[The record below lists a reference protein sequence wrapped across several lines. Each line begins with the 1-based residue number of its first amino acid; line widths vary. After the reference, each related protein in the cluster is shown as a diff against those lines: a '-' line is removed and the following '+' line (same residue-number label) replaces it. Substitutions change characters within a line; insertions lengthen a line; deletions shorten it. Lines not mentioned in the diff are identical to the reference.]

1 VKIGHEIVMGLVAG
15 AFSAGTVF
23 ALWTATHPSR
33 TEIAEMIAPATS
45 AAKAAQAQAFSAAEQ
60 VKALRSDLSRGFGR
74 ALALPGHPRDEAG
87 KSALRMFE
95 AERAQ
100 GVDPAIAMRHVL
112 ESDF

>member
-1 VKIGHEIVMGLVAG
+1 MNIKHELVAGLVAG

-33 TEIAEMIAPATS
+33 SEIADMIGPAVT
-45 AAKAAQAQAFSAAEQ
+45 AGQAAQAQAFSASEQ

-87 KSALRMFE
+87 KAALRMYE
-95 AERAQ
+95 QERAQ
-100 GVDPAIAMRHVL
+100 GVEPEIAMRHVL